1 MKRVDERARAGDA
14 CGAPRAAGS
23 GTAGSSAAAP
33 AAPILE
39 ARGLA
44 VGHGARPLVRGVD
57 LTVAPGQVVAL
68 IGPNGSGK
76 TTLLRTIAGQLAP
89 LSGTLRIA
97 GRDAAALA
105 AAERARIC
113 AALFTERPR
122 GDLLTCQDIVEA
134 GRYPFTGRMGAL
146 SDEDRAQVRAA
157 MRAAGVWELR
167 DRDFAH
173 MSDGQRQRALIARAL
188 CQEPRLLILDEPT
201 SYLDIRAQ
209 LDMLQLLRRR
219 ARERGMA
226 VIMSLHEIE
235 LAQKAADWVACIR
248 DGRAL
253 CQGTPDE
260 IFRAPTIARLFDLGE
275 RSYSPLFGSVEL
287 GATEGAPRVFVL
299 AGAGAGARTFREL
312 ARRGVPF
319 ASGVLFAHDADGI
332 LARALAARAV
342 LAPDFEPIGAG
353 ALAEAHALIDGCE
366 AVICCADG
374 FPGAAA
380 PNAGLLEHAR
390 AQGIPVFDSAAA
402 YLERRATGSACATPR
417 S

>member
-1 MKRVDERARAGDA
+1 MKRVDERARGGDA

-23 GTAGSSAAAP
+23 GAAAP

-44 VGHGARPLVRGVD
+44 VGHGARPLVRGID
-57 LTVAPGQVVAL
+57 LAVEPGQVVAL

-105 AAERARIC
+105 APERARIC

-122 GDLLTCQDIVEA
+122 GDLLTCADIVEA

-219 ARERGMA
+219 ARERGIA
-226 VIMSLHEIE
+226 VVMSLHEIE

-248 DGRAL
+248 DGRVL
-253 CQGTPDE
+253 CQGSPDE
-260 IFRAPTIARLFDLGE
+260 IFRAPTIARLFDLDE
-275 RSYSPLFGSVEL
+275 RSYAPLFGSVEL
-287 GATEGAPRVFVL
+287 GAAGGAPRAFVI
-299 AGAGAGARTFREL
+299 AGAGTGARTSPSPPACSSRTTPTASSPAPSPP
-312 ARRGVPF
+312 ARCSRPT
-319 ASGVLFAHDADGI
+319 SSPS
-332 LARALAARAV
+332 ARTPSPRPARSSTAAR
-342 LAPDFEPIGAG
+342 P
-353 ALAEAHALIDGCE
+353 
-366 AVICCADG
+366 
-374 FPGAAA
+374 
-380 PNAGLLEHAR
+380 
-390 AQGIPVFDSAAA
+390 
-402 YLERRATGSACATPR
+402 
-417 S
+417 